1 MLRFSNSRIANG
13 RRLKRLSESP
23 YAFVIDIGLFMFIT
37 LGFHKLWWFF
47 AAEIKSTTFIQYSAD
62 ALAEQVY
69 VVTYWLNE
77 HVFGLRM
84 TAEGWNTMRF
94 ENGKALLVAESCSGL
109 KQFFQVAVL
118 FILYPGPW
126 KHKAWF
132 IPLGFV
138 AIHLTNIFRVLVLSL
153 WMAHDVPHWDFAHDW
168 IMRPMYYVVIFG
180 LWYVWNERFMR
191 KQHKIAQ

>member
-1 MLRFSNSRIANG
+1 MSSLVNRWKQFRQG
-13 RRLKRLSESP
+13 P
-23 YAFVIDIGLFMFIT
+23 YAFVIDIGLFMLIT

-47 AAEIKSTTFIQYSAD
+47 APEIKSTAFIQYSAD

-77 HVFGLRM
+77 HVFGLKM

-118 FILYPGPW
+118 FLFYPGPW
-126 KHKAWF
+126 RHKAWF
-132 IPLGFV
+132 IPLGFM

-153 WMAHDVPHWDFAHDW
+153 WMAHDVAHWDFAHDW

-180 LWYVWNERFMR
+180 LWYVWNEYFY
-191 KQHKIAQ
+191 KPTKIKR